1 MSEPLSKEERVEY
14 MATRGAAWTQHR
26 KRLVQQDDSRCPD
39 PGPNISQRYEAT
51 CVELEASL
59 ADAETNLHG
68 ATYEAAVDKE
78 TIRELEATVA
88 RYEAAL
94 EHYADTNN
102 WYGEDKNDE
111 CVAGHLAVVGTVLN
125 YDVPGTDGPDVARV
139 ALSPSK
145 PQDDPSP

>member
-14 MATRGAAWTQHR
+14 VACAKYSESAPALR
-26 KRLVQQDDSRCPD
+26 
-39 PGPNISQRYEAT
+39 RYEAT

-139 ALSPSK
+139 ALSPPK
-145 PQDDPSP
+145 PQDDPST